1 MHAGAPR
8 VGIISNPRS
17 RAHLENRADLGA
29 AAAHLP
35 HAAPESRQALRESLA
50 GFAAEGVGLLVV
62 NGGDG
67 TLREVLSAL
76 PGAWSGVPP
85 AVAPL
90 AAGRTNL
97 AARTLGQSGKGE
109 AALRRLLAAAEGD
122 RLRRQARPVIEVVRP
137 GAPSAEPLRGLLFGA
152 AGFTE
157 ATRLAAGALNRR
169 SLKDNAAVGVTAAM
183 MAAQA
188 LSGRGARG
196 QALRRGATMRVAVE
210 DEAAAEHPR
219 FMLLATTLDRLMF
232 GLWPFWGEGA
242 GAIRWLDVAA
252 PPHRLGAGL
261 WSLLRR
267 RPPRLPGWRSGR
279 AERLRIGLDQPFVL
293 DGELFDPGP
302 EGVVLTASALVEFV
316 AP

>member
-1 MHAGAPR
+1 MRFG
-8 VGIISNPRS
+8 VISNPRS
-17 RAHLENRADLGA
+17 RAHLEGRADLGVTA
-29 AAAHLP
+29 ASLP
-35 HAAPESRQALRESLA
+35 HASPGSRQALHEALA

-76 PGAWSGVPP
+76 PAAWPGAPP
-85 AVAPL
+85 AIAPL

-97 AARTLGQSGKGE
+97 MAHALDQSGKGE
-109 AALRRLLAAAEGD
+109 AALQRLLAAAAGH
-122 RLRRQARPVIEVVRP
+122 RLRWQARPVIEVSRP

-152 AGFTE
+152 AAFTE
-157 ATRLAAGALNRR
+157 AIRLAGGTLNRR
-169 SLKDNAAVGVTAAM
+169 SLKDNAAVGVTAAL

-196 QALRRGATMRVAVE
+196 QALRRGVMMQVMG
-210 DEAAAEHPR
+210 DEAAHPR

-232 GLWPFWGEGA
+232 GLWPFWGGGE

-252 PPHRLGAGL
+252 PPHRLSAGL

-267 RPPRLPGWRSGR
+267 RPPGLPGWRSGR
-279 AERLRIGLDQPFVL
+279 SERLQIGLDQPFVL

-302 EGVVLTASALVEFV
+302 AGVVLTASAPIRFA